1 MSRDRDKNYYDDIL
15 SLNYLLDNTDY
26 LINIIDNPDNLELH
40 KNNKQ
45 KLDNIIEKY
54 IIVYNR
60 YIKYIHRN
68 KFFYLYKCF
77 YQLTMKFII
86 NLAGFNI
93 YLAIFLDYNKDKDN
107 IENYIDKYIYDYVN
121 FDIIPIKKDFYEND
135 KSIMYKILYY
145 EMLLNFFG
153 LQDINYRYK
162 NYYEIKIFDMKNIDL
177 YFEDIKLDKNR
188 IIYKNFSSF
197 VNYSQEI
204 INYIE
209 NIMKKTMYN
218 IIYIYEY
225 INYKN
230 PKYISIP
237 QYKNNCWFIATITG
251 ICYSD
256 LNKKLLLSKDNDNSN
271 KFKNMIYYII
281 NNITKNFRKYND
293 NDIENDCELFMYL
306 KNEPSNVLAYL
317 IKQKYSQFIDEYKK
331 LFKSKSKSFRSKS
344 KSNND
349 FIDFLF
355 NKYKYSK
362 YFYFV
367 YFIKLNKKNNKLSFD
382 INKNNFGLPETCEN
396 IISYLYDLL
405 NITNKFFYID
415 YYNDFFIRKDEDNET
430 IPEIIIVNY
439 DNTIEFDSS
448 LHNYNNDIS
457 INNDSLKYLGH
468 EYKLDYILHNDNY
481 DYPCTINKCGHC
493 ISAITYNNN
502 QYIHDSEQYMH
513 FIKCGE
519 EKINIPCFLIKQ
531 DWNKNIKKQIDYCIS
546 ECEYNIECKINKEYQ
561 KDLCFSFDKFITY
574 IYVKK

>member
-1 MSRDRDKNYYDDIL
+1 MSRDKYNNDIY

-40 KNNKQ
+40 KKNKQ
-45 KLDNIIEKY
+45 KLDNIIEEY
-54 IIVYNR
+54 IIIYNR

-68 KFFYLYKCF
+68 KYFYLYKCF

-93 YLAIFLDYNKDKDN
+93 YLAIYLDYNKDKDN
-107 IENYIDKYIYDYVN
+107 IEKYIDKYIKDYVN

-162 NYYEIKIFDMKNIDL
+162 NYYEIKISDMKNIDL
-177 YFEDIKLDKNR
+177 SFQDIKLNKNR

-218 IIYIYEY
+218 IIYIYDY

-306 KNEPSNVLAYL
+306 KNEPSNVLNYL
-317 IKQKYSQFIDEYKK
+317 IKQKYSQFIVEYRE
-331 LFKSKSKSFRSKS
+331 LFKSKS

-415 YYNDFFIRKDEDNET
+415 YNNNFFIRKDEDNKN
-430 IPEIIIVNY
+430 IPEIIIVNN
-439 DNTIEFDSS
+439 DNIIVFDNS
-448 LHNYNNDIS
+448 LHKYNNDIS
-457 INNDSLKYLGH
+457 INNDTLYYLES
-468 EYKLDYILHNDNY
+468 EYKLDYILHSDNY
-481 DYPCTINKCGHC
+481 EYPCTIDKCGHC

-513 FIKCGE
+513 SIKCGE

-531 DWNKNIKKQIDYCIS
+531 DWNKNIKKRIDYCIS
-546 ECEYNIECKINKEYQ
+546 ECEYNIECRLNKEYQ